1 MFSNMVSPTNFS
13 MTKFWY
19 IPLQGGGGRIEKLE
33 LIFCQKCL
41 FLLLG
46 KVNKFH
52 FTTFTLLK
60 VLDAQK
66 KTGAQTPIT
75 CLSRLL

>member
-1 MFSNMVSPTNFS
+1 MVSPTNFS
-13 MTKFWY
+13 MTQFWY

-46 KVNKFH
+46 NNKFH

-60 VLDAQK
+60 VLGDQK
-66 KTGAQTPIT
+66 KNGA
-75 CLSRLL
+75 LSQNE